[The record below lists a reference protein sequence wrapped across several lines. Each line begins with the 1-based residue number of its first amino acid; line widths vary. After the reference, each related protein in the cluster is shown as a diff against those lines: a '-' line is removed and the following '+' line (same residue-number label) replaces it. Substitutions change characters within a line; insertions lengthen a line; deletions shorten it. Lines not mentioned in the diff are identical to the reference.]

1 MNALVRLRTW
11 APTVKAAVLFVLPLP
26 LALAAVAALITGD
39 LIRLAL
45 AGGALACLWGAGALV
60 LRALVAD
67 ARYLLGERPD
77 PPIMPLKLLS
87 AAMTASGAG
96 LAAVAGGYTAAA
108 ALVFAALGALGHV
121 LFYGRDLKLPRIH
134 VAAIE
139 GIDSAAVTLQLEQAY
154 GRLRGIEGAAR
165 AIAVPEFRDRLLR
178 ITSIG
183 RSALGEIE
191 RDPTG
196 AARAR
201 RFLNLYLDSAQRVAL
216 EYARTQL
223 QVRNQPVELNFR
235 QLLVDMETTFAEQHK
250 RLVARDLLS
259 LDVDIEVLNA
269 RLKREGL
276 GLTWKDDHDGN
287 ESGSGVHAPSDRSP
301 ARDRGRAL

>member
-1 MNALVRLRTW
+1 MNALVQLRSW

-26 LALAAVAALITGD
+26 LAFATVSALITGD
-39 LIRLAL
+39 LSRLAL
-45 AGGALACLWGAGALV
+45 AGGALACLWGAGVLV

-67 ARYLLGERPD
+67 ARYFLGERHA
-77 PPIMPLKLLS
+77 PPMMPLKLLS
-87 AAMTASGAG
+87 AAMTAPGAG
-96 LAAVAGGYTAAA
+96 LAALAGGHTAAA
-108 ALVFAALGALGHV
+108 ALVFAVLGGVGHV
-121 LFYGRDLKLPRIH
+121 LFYGRDLKLPPIR
-134 VAAIE
+134 VAPIE
-139 GIDSAAVTLQLEQAY
+139 GIDSAAVRLQLEQAY
-154 GRLRGIEGAAR
+154 GRLRSIERAAR
-165 AIAVPEFRDRLLR
+165 AVGVPEFRDRLWR
-178 ITSIG
+178 IASIG
-183 RSALGEIE
+183 RSTLGEIE
-191 RDPTG
+191 RNPTG

-235 QLLVDMETTFAEQHK
+235 QLLIDMETTFAEQHK

-301 ARDRGRAL
+301 ARDRDRAL